1 MDEELKLMAKVLQ
14 EIKTQIKSVKDQSNY
29 EIQDLKLEIQ
39 HLQLALQIHDL
50 KKFRE
55 EAFEEDMA
63 ALGSD
68 DECLYGWNYGQTEFL
83 QQSGNAS
90 KKIAF
95 DVNNYAFESPL
106 NCDSNGIKLED
117 QSGEIKRLNDEL
129 QQKKLENKDLKSQM
143 TEETMNLKY
152 ELEEKKMEIKILND
166 KMATVVEAIK
176 ITYNQEK

>member
-1 MDEELKLMAKVLQ
+1 MLQ
-14 EIKTQIKSVKDQSNY
+14 EIKTQIKSVKDQSSY

-68 DECLYGWNYGQTEFL
+68 DECLYGWKYGHTEFL
-83 QQSGNAS
+83 QQSDNAS
-90 KKIAF
+90 KKVAF

-117 QSGEIKRLNDEL
+117 QSEEIKLEDQSEEIKRLNYEL
-129 QQKKLENKDLKSQM
+129 QQKKHENENLKSQM
-143 TEETMNLKY
+143 TEETTNLKY